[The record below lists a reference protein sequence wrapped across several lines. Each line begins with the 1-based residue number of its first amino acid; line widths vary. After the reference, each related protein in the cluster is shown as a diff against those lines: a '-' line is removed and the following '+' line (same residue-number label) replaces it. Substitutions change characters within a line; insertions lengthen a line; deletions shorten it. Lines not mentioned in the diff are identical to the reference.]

1 MNRVYMP
8 RVAAPVAARQR
19 GAKVISL
26 DARRKARL
34 EQIDPKR
41 QPPKQAA

>member
-8 RVAAPVAARQR
+8 RVATPVVARER

-34 EQIDPKR
+34 ERIDPKR